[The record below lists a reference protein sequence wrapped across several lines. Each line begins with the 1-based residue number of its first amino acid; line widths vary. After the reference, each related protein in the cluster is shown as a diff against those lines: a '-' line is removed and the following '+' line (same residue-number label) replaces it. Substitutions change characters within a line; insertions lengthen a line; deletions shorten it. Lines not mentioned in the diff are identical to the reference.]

1 MGALALM
8 AIYALGDLEPK
19 IHPDA
24 YVHPDATV
32 IGDVRIGAFASVWP
46 QTVLRGDHGYIEI
59 GERSNV
65 QDGCVIH
72 CTRAQPTLLGPSS
85 AVGHAVHIESA
96 TIGTG
101 CLIASGSVVLNG
113 TVVED
118 GGMVGAGAVL
128 SYNGHVPSGHIA
140 LGVPAKIRENTSFGP
155 DNIAMVVDSY
165 VARGQRFRTE
175 LRRLDL

>member
-1 MGALALM
+1 MP
-8 AIYALGDLEPK
+8 IYALGDLEPS

-32 IGDVRIGAFASVWP
+32 IGDVRIAAFASVWP

-65 QDGCVIH
+65 QDGCVLH
-72 CTRAQPTLLGPSS
+72 CTRKEPTIIGKSS
-85 AVGHAVHIESA
+85 AVGHSVHIEGA
-96 TIGTG
+96 RIGEG

-128 SYNGHVPSGHIA
+128 SYGSYVDSGHIA
-140 LGVPAKIRENTSFGP
+140 LGVPAKTRPNTSFGP
-155 DNIAMVVDSY
+155 DKIKLVVDGY
-165 VARGQRFRTE
+165 VERAARFRVE
-175 LRRLDL
+175 LRRLDGRE

>member
-1 MGALALM
+1 M
-8 AIYALGDLEPK
+8 AIYALGDLVPA

-32 IGDVRIGAFASVWP
+32 IGDVRIGARASVWP

-59 GERSNV
+59 GERSNM
-65 QDGCVIH
+65 QDGCVVH
-72 CTRAQPTLLGPSS
+72 CTSQHPTILGPSS
-85 AVGHAVHIESA
+85 AVGHAVHIEGA

-113 TVVED
+113 TVIED

-128 SYNGHVPSGHIA
+128 SYRSHVGTGEIA
-140 LGVPAKIRENTSFGP
+140 LGVPAKVRPNKSFSP
-155 DNIAMVVDSY
+155 DQIAAVVDSY
-165 VARGQRFRTE
+165 VRRGARFRAE
-175 LRRLDL
+175 LRRIDPLR

>member
-1 MGALALM
+1 M
-8 AIYALGDLEPK
+8 AIYALGDLEPR

-46 QTVLRGDHGYIEI
+46 QTVLRGDHGHIEI

-65 QDGCVIH
+65 QDGCVLH
-72 CTRAQPTLLGPSS
+72 CTEQHPTILGASS
-85 AVGHAVHIESA
+85 AIGHAVHVEGA

-113 TVVED
+113 SVVED

-128 SYNGHVPSGHIA
+128 SYGFHVPSGHVA
-140 LGVPAKIRENTSFGP
+140 LGVPAKTRPNNSFGP
-155 DNIAMVVDSY
+155 DMIKQVVDGY
-165 VARGQRFRTE
+165 VERAKYFSTA
-175 LRRLDL
+175 LRRLDG

>member
-1 MGALALM
+1 MP
-8 AIYALGDLEPK
+8 IYALGDLEPT

-24 YVHPDATV
+24 YVHPDATI

-65 QDGCVIH
+65 QDGCVLH
-72 CTRAQPTLLGPSS
+72 CTRRHPTILGPSS
-85 AVGHAVHIESA
+85 AIGHAVHVEGA

-128 SYNGHVPSGHIA
+128 SYGSYVKTGEIA
-140 LGVPAKIRENTSFGP
+140 LGVPAKTRENKSFGP
-155 DNIAMVVDSY
+155 ESIATVVDSY
-165 VARGQRFRTE
+165 VERGKRFKTE
-175 LRRLDL
+175 LRRLDPLG

>member
-1 MGALALM
+1 M
-8 AIYALGDLEPK
+8 AIYALGDLEPT

-32 IGDVRIGAFASVWP
+32 IGDVRIGAHASVWP

-65 QDGCVIH
+65 QDGCVLH
-72 CTRAQPTLLGPSS
+72 CTERHPTILGPSS
-85 AVGHAVHIESA
+85 AIGHAVHVEGA

-113 TVVED
+113 SVIED

-128 SYNGHVPSGHIA
+128 SYGAYVKTGEIA
-140 LGVPAKIRENTSFGP
+140 LGVPAKTRENKSFSA
-155 DNIAMVVDSY
+155 DNIALVVDSY
-165 VARGQRFRTE
+165 VRRARRFRAE
-175 LRRLDL
+175 LRRLDPLG

>member
-1 MGALALM
+1 MS
-8 AIYALGDLEPK
+8 IYALGSLEPT

-32 IGDVRIGAFASVWP
+32 IGDVRIGAHASVWP
-46 QTVLRGDHGYIEI
+46 QTVLRGDHGYIEL

-65 QDGCVIH
+65 QDGCVLH
-72 CTRAQPTLLGPSS
+72 CTGRHPTILGPSS
-85 AVGHAVHIESA
+85 AIGHAVHVEGA

-113 TVVED
+113 SVIED

-128 SYNGHVPSGHIA
+128 SYGSHVKSGEIA
-140 LGVPAKIRENTSFGP
+140 LGVPAKTRENTSFSSA
-155 DNIAMVVDSY
+155 NIAMVVDSY
-165 VARGQRFRTE
+165 VERARRFRVE
-175 LRRLDL
+175 LRRLDPRG

>member
-1 MGALALM
+1 V
-8 AIYALGDLEPK
+8 AIYALGDREPT
-19 IHPDA
+19 IHPQA

-59 GERSNV
+59 GERSNI
-65 QDGCVIH
+65 QDGCVVH
-72 CTRAQPTLLGPSS
+72 CTREEPTILGPSS
-85 AVGHAVHIESA
+85 AIGHAVHVESA

-113 TVVED
+113 TVIED

-128 SYNGHVPSGHIA
+128 SYRSHVPSGYIA
-140 LGVPAKIRENTSFGP
+140 LGVPAKTRPNKSFGP
-155 DNIAMVVDSY
+155 ESIQQVVDSY
-165 VARGQRFRTE
+165 VQRAELFRTQ
-175 LRRLDL
+175 LRRLDG

>member
-1 MGALALM
+1 M
-8 AIYALGDLEPK
+8 AIYALGDLEPT
-19 IHPDA
+19 IHPEA

-32 IGDVRIGAFASVWP
+32 IGDVRIAAHASVWP

-65 QDGCVIH
+65 QDGCVLH
-72 CTRAQPTLLGPSS
+72 CTGRHPTILGPSS
-85 AVGHAVHIESA
+85 AIGHSVHVEGA

-113 TVVED
+113 SVIED

-128 SYNGHVPSGHIA
+128 SYGFHVPSGHVA
-140 LGVPAKIRENTSFGP
+140 LGVPAKTRPNKSFGP
-155 DNIAMVVDSY
+155 EMIAQVVDSY
-165 VARGQRFRTE
+165 VSRGARFRTD
-175 LRRLDL
+175 LRRLDR

>member
-1 MGALALM
+1 MP
-8 AIYALGDLEPK
+8 IYALGDLEPT

-24 YVHPDATV
+24 YVHPDATI

-59 GERSNV
+59 GGRSNV
-65 QDGCVIH
+65 QDGCVLH
-72 CTRAQPTLLGPSS
+72 CTRRHPTILGPSS
-85 AVGHAVHIESA
+85 AIGHAVHVEGA

-128 SYNGHVPSGHIA
+128 SYGSYVKTGEIA
-140 LGVPAKIRENTSFGP
+140 LGVPAKTRENKSFGP
-155 DNIAMVVDSY
+155 ESIATVVDSY
-165 VARGQRFRTE
+165 VERGKRFKTE
-175 LRRLDL
+175 LRRLDPLG